1 MYQYERRVPTIE
13 AFRWVFE
20 TPPKWFKDSLLIKE
34 SVIYY
39 ANTEFMYLVVG
50 DYTANPGD
58 FIVLE
63 DEKIKVY
70 KKDEFNLTFKAID

>member
-1 MYQYERRVPTIE
+1 MYKYERIIPSVE
-13 AFRWVFE
+13 AFRWQYE
-20 TPPKWFKDSLLIKE
+20 TPPKWFRDSLLIRE

-39 ANTEFMYLVVG
+39 ANTPFMYLVVG

-70 KKDEFNLTFKAID
+70 KADEFHLTFKAID